1 MAAVIVDIDG
11 TLADTRHRLHH
22 LAKTPKDWKGFY
34 DQMGLDT
41 PYDYVIEVV
50 NALSVK
56 YLVVAMTGRP
66 EEYREITRAW
76 LDKYNVAYAQLMM
89 RKSKDFRADT
99 IVKKEMLDVLRQQG
113 GDFTPVLSIDDRPE
127 VVQMWRDNKIPCLQV
142 DASPWYAPIKD
153 NQDLV
158 EWLKWMKSQH
168 HDLMFERCADEIE
181 NLRDKVAELE
191 IRLYGVSRDTTKPA
205 L

>member
-1 MAAVIVDIDG
+1 MAAIIVDIDG

-34 DQMGLDT
+34 SEMVKDT
-41 PYDYVIEVV
+41 ANDYVIEVV

-66 EEYREITRAW
+66 EDYRDQTTAW
-76 LDKYNVAYAQLMM
+76 LNKHNVLFTQLMM
-89 RKSKDFRADT
+89 RNAKDFRADT
-99 IVKKEMLDVLRQQG
+99 IIKKEMLDTLLQQG
-113 GDFTPVLSIDDRPE
+113 GDFTPVLSIEDRPE
-127 VVQMWRDNKIPCLQV
+127 VVKMWRDNKIPCFQV
-142 DASPWYAPIKD
+142 DDTPWYAPLKD
-153 NQDLV
+153 DQDLV

-168 HDLMFERCADEIE
+168 HELRFERAAEEIE

-191 IRLYGVSRDTTKPA
+191 IRLYGVSRANPNNS
-205 L
+205 